1 MSMKKKT
8 PLILAAVVILCG
20 FGYLLVGGIGENL
33 VWNVTPNELL
43 AKGEDAYGHPV
54 RLGGQVAPG
63 TVVWDED
70 RLGVRFMIR
79 DVDGPDIEVYSKGTP
94 SAMFREG
101 IGVVVEGKLVKD
113 ADRTVFHS
121 TNLMVKHSN
130 EYRAPKPGEEAHEK
144 YKTLMKQGSQ

>member
-8 PLILAAVVILCG
+8 PLVIAAVVILAG
-20 FGYLLVGGIGENL
+20 FGYLLAGGIGENL
-33 VWNVTPNELL
+33 VWNVTPTELL
-43 AKGEDAYGHPV
+43 AKGDDAYNHPV

-63 TVVWDED
+63 TLVWDED

-79 DVDGPDIEVYSKGTP
+79 DVDGPDIEVHSKGAPT
-94 SAMFREG
+94 AMFREG
-101 IGVVVEGKLVKD
+101 IGVVVEGKLMKD

-130 EYRAPKPGEEAHEK
+130 EYKPPTEGHPASGDA
-144 YKTLMKQGSQ
+144 YRTLIED

>member
-8 PLILAAVVILCG
+8 PLIIAAVVILCG
-20 FGYLLVGGIGENL
+20 FGYLLAGGIGENL
-33 VWNVTPNELL
+33 VWNLTPNELL
-43 AKGEDAYGHPV
+43 AKGDDAYDHPV
-54 RLGGQVAPG
+54 RLGGQVTPG

-79 DVDGPDIEVYSKGTP
+79 DMTGPQIEVHSKGAP

-101 IGVVVEGKLVKD
+101 IGVVVEGKLRKNED
-113 ADRTVFHS
+113 GLIFHS

-130 EYRAPKPGEEAHEK
+130 EYKPPTEGHPPQDAA
-144 YKTLMKQGSQ
+144 YKTLIEN